1 MDESVYQDRIVN
13 NIWGCSAWRQAAS
26 SLEAESEAAV
36 RWAYTVHNSPLSA
49 QIVTPSDSEETI
61 FATSSPSPPGPPGSS
76 SSLPVLSCHS
86 SYQQHSQGEEGRGG
100 ERRGEVDCNKCAE
113 AGWPGPRSMLR
124 PQSLSQRGLM
134 VVATN
139 TRLAA
144 STCPALIQW
153 NICWNKSSHDNE
165 NLNLLGWTP
174 ATREASSS
182 TPSQTGLWT
191 IFIPRTSLFRHLT
204 DCGGR
209 NKQKNILLKNT
220 EKQWDISQVWNVSHP
235 YSCWWHQAR
244 SHERAKSPLSFFTI
258 SLTLANMTRSVQN
271 GPVCDW

>member
-1 MDESVYQDRIVN
+1 MLCLTTSSQQFGGREWSSGEVGVHRTQLSTVGSDCHSVWQRGN
-13 NIWGCSAWRQAAS
+13 NICHLLTIS
-26 SLEAESEAAV
+26 S
-36 RWAYTVHNSPLSA
+36 RSPRFLILSPCPFLS
-49 QIVTPSDSEETI
+49 Q
-61 FATSSPSPPGPPGSS
+61 F
-76 SSLPVLSCHS
+76 LPTT
-86 SYQQHSQGEEGRGG
+86 QPGRGG
-100 ERRGEVDCNKCAE
+100 ERRGEERRGEVDCNKCAE

-124 PQSLSQRGLM
+124 PQSLSRRGLM

-191 IFIPRTSLFRHLT
+191 IFIPRTSLFRHVT

-220 EKQWDISQVWNVSHP
+220 EKQWDFSDVWKFL

>member
-1 MDESVYQDRIVN
+1 MSQCIKTGLSIIFEDALLDDKQPAVWRPRVKQR
-13 NIWGCSAWRQAAS
+13 WGRRTPYTTLHCRLRL
-26 SLEAESEAAV
+26 SLRLTARKQYLPPSHHLLQV
-36 RWAYTVHNSPLSA
+36 PLVPHPLSLSFP
-49 QIVTPSDSEETI
+49 VTVPTNNTARERR
-61 FATSSPSPPGPPGSS
+61 
-76 SSLPVLSCHS
+76 
-86 SYQQHSQGEEGRGG
+86 GE

-139 TRLAA
+139 TSLAA

-191 IFIPRTSLFRHLT
+191 IFIPRTSLFRHVT

-220 EKQWDISQVWNVSHP
+220 EKQWDFSDVWKVSHL

-258 SLTLANMTRSVQN
+258 SLTVANMTRSVQN